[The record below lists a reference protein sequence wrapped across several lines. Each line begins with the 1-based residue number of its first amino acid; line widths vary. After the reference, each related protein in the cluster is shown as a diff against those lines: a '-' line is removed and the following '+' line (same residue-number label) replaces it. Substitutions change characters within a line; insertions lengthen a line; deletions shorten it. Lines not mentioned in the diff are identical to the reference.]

1 MRVGKNPFKG
11 ASGEGMA
18 YQGKPVL
25 VAMLTFIP
33 SFMGYYRERFE
44 LMKLCL
50 ESMIAHTP
58 VSQADILIFDNGSCP
73 EVTDYLKELLAQKR
87 ITYLTLSQ
95 HNLGY
100 NGALNWIYNSCQS
113 PYLSYAD
120 DDVFF
125 HPDWLVRA
133 LEVFEHFPSLGMV
146 SCSPTKTKFEYHHTY
161 ARNLAKLYP
170 DQINILSRED
180 SQWNEEWDELFFK
193 SVGNL
198 ASPQETLKDTVIPV
212 FESQGVKCY
221 PVSNHFH
228 YVLNREAIEVLYPY
242 PVGDL
247 MSSNYKNP
255 AFNMSLL
262 FDEKL
267 EQHQLAK
274 VSTYGMYAE
283 HLGNVWSERADY
295 LNKKYAIHLS
305 SKATVHSKT
314 LTVTWQKRILF
325 KFMNLPFVSKLLYV
339 LYEKL
344 FDLINA
350 KSLFDKQKSRK
361 I

>member
-18 YQGKPVL
+18 YTGKEVT

-33 SFMGYYRERFE
+33 NFMGYYRERFE
-44 LMKLCL
+44 LLKLCL

-58 VSQADILIFDNGSCP
+58 ADQADVLVFDNGSCP
-73 EVTDYLKELLAQKR
+73 EVTTYLQKLLDDKK
-87 ITYLTLSQ
+87 ITYLILSQ

-100 NGALNWIYNSCQS
+100 NGALNWIYKSCSS

-125 HPDWLVRA
+125 HPDWLPHA
-133 LEVFEHFPSLGMV
+133 LEVFDHFPSIGMV
-146 SCSPTKTKFEYHHTY
+146 SCSPTKTKFEYHHVY
-161 ARNLAKLYP
+161 SRNLANLYP
-170 DQINILSRED
+170 DRMQVLDHAAEH
-180 SQWNEEWDELFFK
+180 WNDAWDESFFK

-198 ASPQETLKDTVIPV
+198 SSPQETLGHITVPV
-212 FESQGVKCY
+212 FESEGVRCY

-228 YVLNREAIEVLYPY
+228 YVLNRAAIDILYPY

-267 EQHQLAK
+267 EENKLAK

-283 HLGNVWSERADY
+283 HLGNVWSERAEH
-295 LNKKYAIHLS
+295 LKNTHQLTGPKAKVSNTAMSITWKKRVA
-305 SKATVHSKT
+305 
-314 LTVTWQKRILF
+314 F
-325 KFMNLPFVSKLLYV
+325 KIMNLPFVSKLLYR

-344 FDLINA
+344 FDLIHS
-350 KSLFDKQKSRK
+350 KSLFDKQKQRK
-361 I
+361 